1 MPAYIFKALIGF
13 ASKVAPPAALPLSC
27 CTATSVSGRVSLGGA
42 LSWRARLRLR
52 SLIGARGR
60 LPLLLQ
66 LRRCWLTGGSR
77 APDQPGVR
85 GGLVA
90 ARPPRARG
98 PVCCDGSSGSG
109 SGCPAVRMNCD
120 RGPQL
125 LSPSP
130 LLKAAR
136 P

>member
-1 MPAYIFKALIGF
+1 MTRPAYIFKALIGF

-42 LSWRARLRLR
+42 LSRRARLRLR

-90 ARPPRARG
+90 AQPPGPEDRSAVMDRADQAPVSRG
-98 PVCCDGSSGSG
+98 QDE
-109 SGCPAVRMNCD
+109 
-120 RGPQL
+120 L
-125 LSPSP
+125 
-130 LLKAAR
+130 
-136 P
+136 